1 MAMKGLGRVFDI
13 APAIMPVDLEAAAH
27 TGLPVDLSNAGGVTF
42 VLIKEVGVAGEDPIL
57 VFREAQDGAG
67 TGEQDLDVVTEW
79 YAKTD
84 SVNNVLSG
92 NETWGKHTQVTAG
105 DVDLDAAGG
114 NAEDEAI
121 VAVYIDADDL
131 SDGFTHITVDIADT
145 GAGASP
151 QWGTVIAILHDLK
164 VQRTPANLPAT
175 Q

>member
-1 MAMKGLGRVFDI
+1 MMKGLGRVFDI
-13 APAIMPVDLEAAAH
+13 APVIMPVDLEAAAH

-57 VFREAQDGAG
+57 VFREAQDGSG

-84 SVNNVLSG
+84 TSNNVLSG
-92 NETWGKHTQVTAG
+92 NETWTQHTQVSGG

-121 VAVYIDADDL
+121 VCVYIDAADL
-131 SDGFTHITVDIADT
+131 SDGFTHVTVDIADT
-145 GAGASP
+145 GAGSTP
-151 QWGTVIAILHDLK
+151 QWGTVIALLHDLK
-164 VQRTPANLPAT
+164 VARDPASLVAS